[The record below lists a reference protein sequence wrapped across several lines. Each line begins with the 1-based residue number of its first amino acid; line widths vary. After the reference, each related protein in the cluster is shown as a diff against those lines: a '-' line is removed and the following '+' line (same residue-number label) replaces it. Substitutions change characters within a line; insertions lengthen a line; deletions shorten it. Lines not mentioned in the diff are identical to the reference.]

1 MSNPRPNPYVGPR
14 SFRTGE
20 TMYGRERETLEL
32 LDLIIAERIVLL
44 YSPSGAG
51 KTSLIQAALL
61 PKLREEGF
69 NVLPP
74 MRVSAEPPPTA
85 PPPGSRPGQ
94 ATTALNRFVLS
105 TLLSLE
111 EKLPQEKRL
120 PITTLAR
127 MTFDGYL
134 QQRADLA
141 DTSPVLIFDQF
152 EEILTLDPTNLDVKN
167 AFFEQIGEALRDRS
181 RWALFS
187 MREDYFAGLDPYL
200 KSIPTRFAT
209 TYRLDLLG
217 INAAREAI
225 QKPARN
231 GGVDFTDAAAT
242 KLVNDLRQVQV
253 QQPDG
258 SMQMQPGPYVEPV
271 QLQVVCFRLWDKLP
285 ADKQTILETDI
296 ADVGDVNT
304 ALADFY
310 ATTVKNVAAASGVS
324 ERNIREWVDRQLIT
338 EQGIRGQ
345 VLMEREA
352 SRGLSNKAI
361 RLLEDAHLVRADERR
376 GATWF
381 ELAHDRLI
389 EPVRRDNAA
398 WFAKHLLEFQ
408 QNAVDWERRGRPD
421 GLLLAAAQLTEANKW
436 AAAHAAELTPTEK
449 EFLQASVEAQA
460 ARDKEA
466 RQNRRIRF
474 LAIGATILSALA
486 LVAFVVALL
495 QFGAANASAEDAR
508 NAQAT
513 AVANEQDANR
523 QRQEVITQDRVSKM
537 VSGSISQL
545 EVDPEVSLLLAAEAY
560 STTQDVQTDD
570 ALRQALIASRL
581 RKTLEGHTAQ
591 VLNATVTRDGSRI
604 ASGGADGTARIWDF
618 DGTLLATLPGHQGT
632 VWSATFSPDG
642 NTLVTTDDAA
652 VRVWDANCPGAGDN
666 QRCLIR
672 ELPGHTGRVF
682 SAGFSPD
689 GTHLV
694 TAGDDQTAIIWNA
707 ATGAQEQK
715 LSGHA
720 SAVNSA
726 QYSPDGTKIVTASAD
741 QTLRV
746 WDLNN
751 CTPDC
756 AFQELTGPAGSIWAA
771 SFSPD
776 GKSVIAASD
785 DQNAYK
791 FDVATGNVITY
802 LVGHTDSVFG
812 AAFTPDGRRV
822 VTASADGTARL
833 WDADYG
839 TLLAVLRGHS
849 GNVNSVALNP
859 DGELIVT
866 ASDDGTVK
874 IWNEGSGTELTT
886 VRGHAS
892 KLFSI
897 AYSADGKRIVTSSQ
911 DRTAGVWDPT
921 TGEPAWPQL
930 DGGHEGWVLD
940 ANFNPDATRVVTASD
955 DGTVRVW
962 QLEGCTA
969 ADLMCPSDPFVL
981 GNGAIP
987 QHAVFS
993 PDGTRI
999 LIAGSDGKL
1008 RLLDANSLTEV
1019 PFVDAN
1025 FGDVVS
1031 AVYNTDGSRIVTAST
1046 DGTAHVLD
1054 AASGA
1059 DLLTLTGHAG
1069 VVGSAAF
1076 SADGQSIVTGSDD
1089 RTARVWDANTGVEK
1103 FTLRGHNGAVS
1114 AVAFSPDGTL
1124 IVTASSDKTARLWDA
1139 ATGEL
1144 VSILRGHIDGLTGAA
1159 FSPDGKFVATSSADR
1174 TARIT
1179 LTFIQDMMAL
1189 AQTRFTRELS
1199 CDEWRAYLQENDYCP
1214 STGTAPVAP
1223 TGEVTAVAALATVA
1237 GIAPTNAPRPTNIPL
1252 PSPTPFPASPTPEA
1266 RATALPTATVEAAAT
1281 ILPAA
1286 TSEVSATELPTAT
1299 PEELATEEPTVLATA
1314 TTEATAEPVATEVV
1328 EATSTPAP
1336 PPTLAATPTP
1346 QAPPGV
1352 YATSIRSR
1360 ILDPNAKPTQLV
1372 FTVSFFNNTGEQ
1384 ANFTRW
1390 RVLIYRQGENKS
1402 FGDTPGLERSIADG
1416 TSVQE
1421 TQPWNINVAQCEN
1434 FFAVPIWETEE
1445 GARTPFLA
1453 PDGSEVSTP
1462 FQVCP

>member
-1 MSNPRPNPYVGPR
+1 MPNPRPNPYVGPR

-69 NVLPP
+69 NVLPT
-74 MRVSAEPPPTA
+74 MRVSAEPPPL
-85 PPPGSRPGQ
+85 PPPGSRPGGQ
-94 ATTALNRFVLS
+94 VTNVLNRFVLS

-111 EKLPQEKRL
+111 EKLPQDKRL
-120 PITTLAR
+120 PVAALAR
-127 MTFDGYL
+127 LTFDAYL

-141 DTSPVLIFDQF
+141 ETSPVLIFDQF
-152 EEILTLDPTNLDVKN
+152 EEILTIEPTNLDAKI
-167 AFFEQIGEALRDRS
+167 AFFEQVGQALRDRS

-253 QQPDG
+253 QRPDG
-258 SMQMQPGPYVEPV
+258 SVEQQPGPYVEPV

-285 ADKQTILETDI
+285 AEKNTILENDI
-296 ADVGDVNT
+296 ANVGDVNT

-310 ATTVKNVAAASGVS
+310 ANTVRNVSAASGVS

-345 VLMEREA
+345 VLMERNA
-352 SRGLSNKAI
+352 SRGLDNKAI

-398 WFAKHLLEFQ
+398 WFAEHLLEFQ
-408 QNAVDWERRGRPD
+408 RDAVTWERRGRPD
-421 GLLLAAAQLTEANKW
+421 NLLIAAAQLQQANTW
-436 AAAHAAELTPTEK
+436 AAAHAAELTPVEN
-449 EFLQASVEAQA
+449 EFLQSSVEAQA

-486 LVAFVVALL
+486 LVAFIVALA

-508 NAQAT
+508 KAEAT
-513 AVANEQDANR
+513 AVANEQEANR
-523 QRQEVITQDRVSKM
+523 QRREVITQDRVSKM
-537 VSGSISQL
+537 VSSSLSQL
-545 EVDPEVSLLLAAEAY
+545 EVDPEVSLLLATEAY

-581 RKTLEGHTAQ
+581 RRTLEGHTAQ
-591 VLNATVTRDGSRI
+591 VLTANVSRDGARI
-604 ASGGADGTARIWDF
+604 VSGGADGTARLWDF
-618 DGTLLATLPGHQGT
+618 DGNLLATMPGHQGT
-632 VWSATFSPDG
+632 VWSAVLNHAG
-642 NTLVTTDDAA
+642 NLIATTDDAG
-652 VRVWDANCPGAGDN
+652 VRLWDPFCLGAGDN
-666 QRCLIR
+666 RACQKA
-672 ELPGHTGRVF
+672 ELQGHKGRVY
-682 SAGFSPD
+682 SAAFSPD
-689 GTHLV
+689 DTQLV
-694 TAGDDQTAIIWNA
+694 TAGDDQTAIVWNI
-707 ATGAQEQK
+707 ATGAQEHV
-715 LSGHA
+715 LSGHL

-741 QTLRV
+741 QTVRV
-746 WDLNN
+746 WDLNK

-756 AFQELTGPAGSIWAA
+756 AFQEFTGPAGSIWNA

-776 GKSVIAASD
+776 GKFIVAASD

-812 AAFTPDGRRV
+812 ATFTPDGKRI

-839 TLLAVLRGHS
+839 ALLATLRGHS

-874 IWNEGSGTELTT
+874 IWNEGSGAELTT
-886 VRGHAS
+886 IRGHAN
-892 KLFSI
+892 KVFSI
-897 AYSADGKRIVTSSQ
+897 AYSADGKRIVTASQ
-911 DRTAGVWDPT
+911 DRSAGVWDPT
-921 TGEPAWPQL
+921 TGEAVWPPL
-930 DGGHEGWVLD
+930 YGGHEGWVLD

-962 QLEGCTA
+962 QLEGCSNQ
-969 ADLMCPSDPFVL
+969 DGMCPSEPFVL
-981 GNGAIP
+981 GNGAVP

-993 PDGTRI
+993 LDGTHL

-1008 RLLDANSLTEV
+1008 RL
-1019 PFVDAN
+1019 VDATTLAEIPFTMQN
-1025 FGDVVS
+1025 FGDLIS
-1031 AVYNTDGSRIVTAST
+1031 AVYSADGKRIVTAGS
-1046 DGTAHVLD
+1046 DATAHVLD
-1054 AASGA
+1054 AATGA
-1059 DLLTLTGHAG
+1059 DLLTLKGHAG
-1069 VVGSAAF
+1069 VVSTAAF
-1076 SADGQSIVTGSDD
+1076 SADGNRIVTGSDD
-1089 RTARVWDANTGVEK
+1089 RTARVWDANTGVEQ

-1114 AVAFSPDGTL
+1114 GVAFSPDGKL

-1139 ATGEL
+1139 ATGEQ
-1144 VSILRGHIDGLTGAA
+1144 VSILRGHTDGLTGAA

-1179 LTFIQDMMAL
+1179 LTSIQDILAL
-1189 AQTRFTRELS
+1189 ARTRFTRALS

-1214 STGTAPVAP
+1214 STGALTAAP
-1223 TGEVTAVAALATVA
+1223 TAQTTAVAAQATGVPLQA
-1237 GIAPTNAPRPTNIPL
+1237 TGVMVQATQAAPQATNAPPPTEIPL

-1266 RATALPTATVEAAAT
+1266 VATVLDTPTLAATEQVPATPTAQVPAT
-1281 ILPAA
+1281 QA
-1286 TSEVSATELPTAT
+1286 VSATD
-1299 PEELATEEPTVLATA
+1299 
-1314 TTEATAEPVATEVV
+1314 
-1328 EATSTPAP
+1328 TPAP
-1336 PPTLAATPTP
+1336 PPTAVATAAP

-1352 YATSIRSR
+1352 YATNIQWRV
-1360 ILDPNAKPTQLV
+1360 LDPNAKPTQLV
-1372 FTVSFFNNTGEQ
+1372 FTVSFFNNTGQ
-1384 ANFTRW
+1384 PANYTRW

-1402 FGDTPGLERSIADG
+1402 FGDTPGLQRSIADG

-1453 PDGSEVSTP
+1453 PDGSQVSTP

>member
-20 TMYGRERETLEL
+20 TMYGRECETLEL

-69 NVLPP
+69 NVLPT
-74 MRVSAEPPPTA
+74 MRVSAEPPPLS
-85 PPPGSRPGQ
+85 PPPGSRPGGQ
-94 ATTALNRFVLS
+94 VTTALNRFVLS

-111 EKLPQEKRL
+111 EKLPQDKRL
-120 PITTLAR
+120 PISTLAR
-127 MTFDGYL
+127 MTFDSYL
-134 QQRADLA
+134 QQRAELA
-141 DTSPVLIFDQF
+141 DSSPVLIFDQF
-152 EEILTLDPTNLDVKN
+152 EEILTLDPTNLAAKT
-167 AFFEQIGEALRDRS
+167 AFFEQIGNALRDRE

-200 KSIPTRFAT
+200 KSIPTRLAT

-225 QKPARN
+225 QKPPRN
-231 GGVDFTDAAAT
+231 SGVDFTDAAAT

-253 QQPDG
+253 QRPDG
-258 SMQMQPGPYVEPV
+258 SMELQPGPYVEPV

-285 ADKQTILETDI
+285 AAQNSIQEKDI

-304 ALADFY
+304 ALAGFY
-310 ATTVKNVAAASGVS
+310 ATTVSNVATASGVS
-324 ERNIREWVDRQLIT
+324 ERKVREWVDRQLIT

-352 SRGLSNKAI
+352 SRGLSNQAI

-389 EPVRRDNAA
+389 EPVRRDNAV
-398 WFAKHLLEFQ
+398 WFSEHLLEFQ
-408 QNAVDWERRGRPD
+408 QNAVDWDRRGRPD
-421 GLLLAAAQLTEANKW
+421 GLLLAAAQLQEANKW
-436 AAAHAAELTPTEK
+436 SKIHAAELTANEH
-449 EFLQASVEAQA
+449 EFLQASNEAQA
-460 ARDKEA
+460 TREREA

-486 LVAFVVALL
+486 LVAFVVALA
-495 QFGAANASAEDAR
+495 QFGAANASAQDAR

-513 AVANEQDANR
+513 AVANEQEAHR

-537 VSGSISQL
+537 VSASLSQL

-581 RKTLEGHTAQ
+581 RDTLEGHTAQ
-591 VLNATVTRDGSRI
+591 VLNASVSRDGARI
-604 ASGGADGTARIWDF
+604 ASGGADGTARVWDIQ
-618 DGTLLATLPGHQGT
+618 GNLLATLSGLGGT
-632 VWSATFSPDG
+632 VWSAVFNSAG
-642 NTLVTTDDAA
+642 NLLATTDDDG
-652 VRVWDANCPGAGDN
+652 VRLWDANCLGAGDN
-666 QRCLIR
+666 QACL
-672 ELPGHTGRVF
+672 LSKLQGHTGRVY
-682 SAGFSPD
+682 SAAFSPD
-689 GTHLV
+689 DSQLV
-694 TAGDDQTAIIWNA
+694 TAGQDQTAIVWNTV
-707 ATGAQEQK
+707 TGEQERV
-715 LSGHA
+715 LRGHK
-720 SAVNSA
+720 SIVNSA
-726 QYSPDGTKIVTASAD
+726 QYSPDGSKIVTASAD

-746 WDLNN
+746 WDLAN
-751 CTPDC
+751 CAPEC
-756 AFQELTGPAGSIWAA
+756 AFREFTGPAGSIWNA

-791 FDVATGNVITY
+791 FDLETGNVVTY

-812 AAFTPDGRRV
+812 AVFTPDGRRV

-833 WDADYG
+833 WDAEYG
-839 TLLAVLRGHS
+839 TLLAIFRGHS
-849 GNVNSVALNP
+849 GNVNSVAITP
-859 DGELIVT
+859 GGDLIVT
-866 ASDDGTVK
+866 SSDDGTIK
-874 IWNEGSGTELTT
+874 LWNEYSGAELTT
-886 VRGHAS
+886 VRGHDS
-892 KLFSI
+892 KIFSI

-911 DRTAGVWDPT
+911 DRSAGVWDPT
-921 TGEPAWPQL
+921 TGQELWAPLYGAH
-930 DGGHEGWVLD
+930 DGWVLD

-962 QLEGCTA
+962 QLEGCSA
-969 ADLMCPSDPFVL
+969 ADGLCPSPPFVL

-987 QHAVFS
+987 EHAVFS

-1008 RLLDANSLTEV
+1008 RLLDATGLSEL
-1019 PFVDAN
+1019 PFVETN
-1025 FGDVVS
+1025 FGNLTS
-1031 AVYNTDGSRIVTAST
+1031 AVYNADGSRIVTAGV

-1054 AASGA
+1054 AANGS
-1059 DLLTLTGHAG
+1059 DLLTLRGHAG
-1069 VVGSAAF
+1069 ALTSAAF
-1076 SADGQSIVTGSDD
+1076 SADGNWIVTGSED
-1089 RTARVWDANTGVEK
+1089 RTARVWDAATGVEK
-1103 FTLRGHNGAVS
+1103 FTLRGHNGSVS
-1114 AVAFSPDGTL
+1114 AVAFNPDGSL
-1124 IVTASSDKTARLWDA
+1124 IVTASADKTARLWDA
-1139 ATGEL
+1139 ASGEQ
-1144 VSILRGHIDGLTGAA
+1144 VSILRGHTDGLTGAA

-1179 LTFIQDMMAL
+1179 LTLIKDIFDL
-1189 AQTRFTRELS
+1189 ARTRFTRELS
-1199 CDEWRAYLQENDYCP
+1199 CDEWRAYLQEDGYCP
-1214 STGTAPVAP
+1214 STGALPVSATAQATQVAVQP
-1223 TGEVTAVAALATVA
+1223 TGGASQPTQGAAQAT
-1237 GIAPTNAPRPTNIPL
+1237 TAPRPTDISL
-1252 PSPTPFPASPTPEA
+1252 PSPTPFPASPTPETI
-1266 RATALPTATVEAAAT
+1266 ATVLPTAPPEAT
-1281 ILPAA
+1281 D
-1286 TSEVSATELPTAT
+1286 TA
-1299 PEELATEEPTVLATA
+1299 EPTIQATA
-1314 TTEATAEPVATEVV
+1314 ELATAEPTSQALPTQVVQATPTFAV
-1328 EATSTPAP
+1328 
-1336 PPTLAATPTP
+1336 PPTAPATATP

-1352 YATSIRSR
+1352 YATNIRSR
-1360 ILDPNAKPTQLV
+1360 VLDPNARPTQIV
-1372 FTVSFFNNTGEQ
+1372 FTVSFFNNTGQ
-1384 ANFTRW
+1384 PANFTRW

-1416 TSVQE
+1416 ISTQD

-1434 FFAVPIWETEE
+1434 FFAIPIWENNE

-1453 PDGSEVSTP
+1453 PDGSQVSTP
-1462 FQVCP
+1462 VQVCP